1 MSSVC
6 IGVDPGV
13 SGALAFLACDTGL
26 VIEVADMPLYEGPHD
41 REVDTRALGELLNK
55 YHARSITI
63 EDVWGRP
70 GNSAKSLTTFCK
82 AYGALLGTLW
92 YCRLP
97 FVRVTPQKW
106 QNAMFTRVHLF
117 DQVEAVG
124 KFDTKAAS
132 VFTANYLHPE
142 AQLIRGKGRKPDH
155 NRADAVCIARY
166 GFKA

>member
-106 QNAMFTRVHLF
+106 QGPMFALAGLTEQH
-117 DQVEAVG
+117 
-124 KFDTKAAS
+124 DTKLSS
-132 VFTANYLHPE
+132 VFAAGYLHPE

-155 NRADAVCIARY
+155 NRSDSVLIARF